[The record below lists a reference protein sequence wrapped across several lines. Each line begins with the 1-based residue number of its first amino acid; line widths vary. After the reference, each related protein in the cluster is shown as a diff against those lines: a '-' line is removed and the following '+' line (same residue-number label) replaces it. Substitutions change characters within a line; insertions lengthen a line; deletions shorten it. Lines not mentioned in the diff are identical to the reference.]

1 MNASTIPAAKQ
12 FLIDYQTQF
21 NQPVGSYS
29 AAGYTA
35 AMVMIKAIALA
46 SKADGGKM
54 PTRAQVLTELHSIKS
69 FQSIMGPFAFDAN
82 GDTTNKI
89 ISIWGA
95 QNDKWVFL
103 TQRKFAAK

>member
-1 MNASTIPAAKQ
+1 
-12 FLIDYQTQF
+12 
-21 NQPVGSYS
+21 
-29 AAGYTA
+29 
-35 AMVMIKAIALA
+35 MVLIKAIGLA

-54 PTRAQVLTELHSIKS
+54 PTRAQVLSELRSIKL
-69 FQSIMGPFAFDAN
+69 FQSIMGPFAFDAD

-95 QNDKWVFL
+95 QKDKWVFL